1 MNSGREIRE
10 NGANIKKVYNMENTK
25 KEFDKCINGCI
36 VDGKKLTG
44 ENYFY
49 LNYIK
54 INGKF
59 PKYRS
64 KDKAFFDQ
72 ISKK

>member
-1 MNSGREIRE
+1 
-10 NGANIKKVYNMENTK
+10 MENTK
-25 KEFDKCINGCI
+25 EEFDKCINGCI

-59 PKYRS
+59 PEFRS

-72 ISKK
+72 INKK